1 MKEVTITDYTK
12 QEINYL
18 SEMIHEKLIDMG
30 YNNNGAF
37 SFDLTVYFDE
47 DEKNED

>member
-1 MKEVTITDYTK
+1 MKEVIIADYTK
-12 QEINYL
+12 QEINFL

-30 YNNNGAF
+30 YNNDGTF
-37 SFDLTVYFDE
+37 SFDLTVSFEE